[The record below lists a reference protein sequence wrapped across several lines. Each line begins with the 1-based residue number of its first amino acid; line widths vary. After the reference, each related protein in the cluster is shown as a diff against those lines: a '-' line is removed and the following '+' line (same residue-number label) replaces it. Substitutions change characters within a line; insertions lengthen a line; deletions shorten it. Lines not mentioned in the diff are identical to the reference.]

1 MTLYRRVYRA
11 TLLALTLTALVM
23 AGCAGQTPGAG
34 GSDEQ
39 VIVEN
44 IDLLILESF
53 PVQVNA
59 NLTGT
64 LFDGCVEITEITQ
77 QREGNTFTLE
87 FQTERMIDALCEEGR
102 VPFEESVS
110 LDVAGL
116 PAGTY
121 TVEAGGA
128 SGTFELEI
136 DNALP
141 EE

>member
-1 MTLYRRVYRA
+1 MPLYRRTNRA
-11 TLLALTLTALVM
+11 ALLVLALAVLVM
-23 AGCAGQTPGAG
+23 AGCAGGSPGAG
-34 GSDEQ
+34 ASDEQ
-39 VIVEN
+39 VIVDN

-59 NLTGT
+59 ALSGT

-87 FQTERMIDALCEEGR
+87 FQTERMIDALCQEGR
-102 VPFEESVS
+102 VPFEETVS
-110 LDVAGL
+110 LEVAGL